1 MKIVVSGSTGLVGS
15 ALQPVLVRAGH
26 DVVPL
31 VRRPPAP
38 GERAMQWNPARGT
51 IDRAGLEGADA
62 VIHLAGENVF
72 GRWTPA
78 KKNRI
83 RDSRVLGTQLVSDAL
98 AGLNRRPRTLLAA
111 SAVGYYGDRGDEML
125 TEHSAPGEDFLAHVS
140 REWEAATGA
149 ATRAGI
155 RVVNLRFGIVLTATG
170 GALAK
175 MLPPFRLGLGG
186 HIGSGNQYVSWI
198 AMDDVLA
205 AIVFAL
211 STETLV
217 GPVNM
222 TSPNPVTN
230 RELAKALG
238 KEYVSWIAMDDVLAA
253 IVFALSTETLV
264 GPVNMTSPNPVT
276 NRELAKALGKVLG
289 RPAIVAVPSFALR
302 MAFGPEGAGMLQ
314 SGQRVLPER
323 LRAAGFRYRHETIE
337 ATLRD
342 ELVKPA

>member
-38 GERAMQWNPARGT
+38 GERAIQWNPARGT

-125 TEHSAPGEDFLAHVS
+125 TEQSAPGEDFLAHVS

-205 AIVFAL
+205 AIAFAL
-211 STETLV
+211 STETLA

-230 RELAKALG
+230 RELAK
-238 KEYVSWIAMDDVLAA
+238 
-253 IVFALSTETLV
+253 T
-264 GPVNMTSPNPVT
+264 
-276 NRELAKALGKVLG
+276 LGKVLG

-302 MAFGPEGAGMLQ
+302 MAFGSEGAAMLE

>member
-238 KEYVSWIAMDDVLAA
+238 K
-253 IVFALSTETLV
+253 
-264 GPVNMTSPNPVT
+264 
-276 NRELAKALGKVLG
+276 VLG

-302 MAFGPEGAGMLQ
+302 MAFGSEGAAMLQ

>member
-38 GERAMQWNPARGT
+38 GERAIQWNPARGT

-125 TEHSAPGEDFLAHVS
+125 TEQSAPGEDFLAHVS

-205 AIVFAL
+205 AMVFAL

-238 KEYVSWIAMDDVLAA
+238 
-253 IVFALSTETLV
+253 T
-264 GPVNMTSPNPVT
+264 
-276 NRELAKALGKVLG
+276 VLG

>member
-15 ALQPVLVRAGH
+15 ASQPVLVRAGH

-38 GERAMQWNPARGT
+38 GERAIQWNPARGT

-62 VIHLAGENVF
+62 VIPPAGESVW
-72 GRWTPA
+72 GGGTPA

-111 SAVGYYGDRGDEML
+111 SAGGDYGDRGDEML
-125 TEHSAPGEDFLAHVS
+125 TEQSAPGEDFLAHVS

-198 AMDDVLA
+198 ARDAGPAAPRLA
-205 AIVFAL
+205 
-211 STETLV
+211 
-217 GPVNM
+217 P
-222 TSPNPVTN
+222 PP
-230 RELAKALG
+230 
-238 KEYVSWIAMDDVLAA
+238 D
-253 IVFALSTETLV
+253 
-264 GPVNMTSPNPVT
+264 
-276 NRELAKALGKVLG
+276 
-289 RPAIVAVPSFALR
+289 
-302 MAFGPEGAGMLQ
+302 
-314 SGQRVLPER
+314 
-323 LRAAGFRYRHETIE
+323 
-337 ATLRD
+337 
-342 ELVKPA
+342 